1 MKRNIIILLCITLLT
16 IVGLQLHFNISSYR
30 TEEEIFERKVNEGLK
45 LSVNTSFEQKRAAVI
60 NELEAYMNDES
71 KVRISCQWSA
81 KNEMTIFTI
90 ADVDTSKH
98 GQHKASF
105 SKGDIPERIDSIT
118 PEVKKRFIDIFL
130 RDVENE
136 LKKGT
141 VWYTRFCTFNIGDF
155 LHQRYFKTSI
165 DLAEIRKIY
174 RAHLNENFIYEEFEF
189 NPGVKTA
196 HLISTQKIDM
206 SLYRGVE
213 PLYVQAFFK
222 SPYSYIIRKQAG
234 ALIGSLLLIL
244 ISLFS
249 FGYMLKVLLSQQK
262 LNEQKDQLVTNITH
276 ELKTPLTTIQIT
288 AEAIKAFDLTPEERQ
303 NYLDIILKNTES
315 LDKLTTGI
323 LTEARVG
330 QLKPQIQPVAVSAL
344 IDTIRINTDQI
355 EVVNEADNGLSLTTD
370 PELLIKILQ
379 NLIDNSAKYNTSDLK
394 KVVISAIESRRNVQI
409 VVSDNGIGIPDADKD
424 KVFERF
430 YRVPTKDIHDIRGYG
445 IGLSYVKQVMK
456 ILNGRIELKDNFPQG
471 SVFTLTFPQ

>member
-1 MKRNIIILLCITLLT
+1 VKKNIIILLCITLLT

-30 TEEEIFERKVNEGLK
+30 TEEEIFKRKVNEGLK
-45 LSVNTSFEQKRAAVI
+45 LSVNKSFEQKRAAVI
-60 NELEAYMNDES
+60 SELKAYLNDES
-71 KVRISCQWSA
+71 KVKISCQWSP

-98 GQHKASF
+98 GLHKASF
-105 SKGDIPERIDSIT
+105 SKENIPEKIDSIT

-136 LKKGT
+136 LKKGAI
-141 VWYTRFCTFNIGDF
+141 WYYTINIGDF
-155 LHQRYFKTSI
+155 LHQRYFKTPI
-165 DLAEIRKIY
+165 ELTEIRKIY
-174 RAHLNENFIYEEFEF
+174 RAYLNENFIYDEFEL
-189 NPGVKTA
+189 NPNVKA
-196 HLISTQKIDM
+196 PHLIPTQKINM
-206 SLYRGVE
+206 NLYRVVE

-222 SPYSYIIRKQAG
+222 SPYTYIIRKQAG
-234 ALIGSLLLIL
+234 ALIGSLLLVL
-244 ISLFS
+244 IALFS

-276 ELKTPLTTIQIT
+276 ELKTPLATIQIT

-315 LDKLTTGI
+315 LDRLTTGI
-323 LTEARVG
+323 LTEARAG
-330 QLKPQIQPVAVSAL
+330 QVKPQMQPVAVSAL
-344 IDTIRINTDQI
+344 VDAIRINMDQI
-355 EVVNEADNGLSLTTD
+355 EIVNEINTGLSLTTD
-370 PELLIKILQ
+370 PGLLTKIFQ
-379 NLIDNSAKYNTSDLK
+379 NLIDNSARYNSSELK
-394 KVVISAIESRRNVQI
+394 RVVISAIESRRNVQI
-409 VVSDNGIGIPDADKD
+409 TVSDNGIGIPDADKG

-471 SVFTLTFPQ
+471 SVFTLTFPK